1 MALVENLKK
10 GFKDRESIHKSTDS
24 SYYIVYNKK
33 GEKFLQI
40 DTYGS
45 EDREIPGKV
54 SQSIQFSPEAINQLK
69 ELLISEFK

>member
-1 MALVENLKK
+1 MALVEILKK
-10 GFKDRESIHKSTDS
+10 GFKDRDSIHKPTDC

-33 GEKFLQI
+33 GEKMLQI

-54 SQSIQFSPEAINQLK
+54 SQSIQFSPEAIVQLR
-69 ELLISEFK
+69 ELLSAEFK